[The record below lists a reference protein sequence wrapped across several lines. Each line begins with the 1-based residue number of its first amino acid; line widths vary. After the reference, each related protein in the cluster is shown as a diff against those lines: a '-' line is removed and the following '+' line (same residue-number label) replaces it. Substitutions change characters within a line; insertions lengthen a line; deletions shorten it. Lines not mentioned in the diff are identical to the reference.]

1 MVVTSMAIEKKKPTQ
16 KSGGRPS
23 KLSLQQAQKDL
34 DERQLLYASWCATP
48 DSFRV
53 PRTRT
58 EIAAEIGV
66 KEVTLWRWSKEPKFQ
81 NAVRWLTLH
90 HAGDPARISNVI
102 DFIYQTVLDESGTT
116 RQRLEA
122 AREYLKAVGV
132 YQTWNTTPELLEVK
146 DVSEIQ
152 LDNLSDEE
160 VWALYNERAGAHGDV
175 PVASAYD
182 IRAIS
187 VGEVV
192 ENGLDGDL
200 EGSDGE

>member
-1 MVVTSMAIEKKKPTQ
+1 MANIEKKRPTQ
-16 KSGGRPS
+16 SSGGRPS
-23 KLSLQQAQKDL
+23 KLSLQSAQKDL
-34 DERQLLYASWCATP
+34 DERQLMYASWLATP
-48 DSFRV
+48 DSYRM
-53 PRTRT
+53 PKTKS
-58 EIAAEIGV
+58 EIADEIGV

-122 AREYLKAVGV
+122 AREFLKATGV
-132 YQTWNTTPELLEVK
+132 YQVWAQEPELLKVR

-160 VWALYNERAGAHGDV
+160 IWALYNERAGNNGDL
-175 PVASAYD
+175 PVASQYD

-192 ENGLDGDL
+192 SEPVDDDL
-200 EGSDGE
+200 EGSDDE

>member
-1 MVVTSMAIEKKKPTQ
+1 MAIEKKKPTQ

-34 DERQLLYASWCATP
+34 DERQLMYASWLATP
-48 DSFRV
+48 DSYRM

-66 KEVTLWRWSKEPKFQ
+66 KEVTLWRWSKEPRFQ
-81 NAVRWLTLH
+81 AAVRWLTLH

-102 DFIYQTVLDESGTT
+102 DFIYQTVLDESGST

-160 VWALYNERAGAHGDV
+160 VWALYNERAGAHGDL
-175 PVASAYD
+175 PVDLQYD

-192 ENGLDGDL
+192 ENGLDGKI
-200 EGSDGE
+200 EGFEDE